1 MIVILIL
8 LIIIGFS
15 MSSGS
20 HGNSKLVLMRIIGGI
35 SVSSDSYLSSNKFQK
50 WMANL
55 EKIEKSKSIKAV
67 VIRIDSPGG
76 TPAASQEVYNA
87 ILRVKKSGK
96 KVIISMGDICASGG
110 YYIASA
116 GDKIFA
122 NPSTLTGSIG
132 VIMSYPVINK
142 LEETLGLKMVTIKS
156 DKFKDV
162 GSIHRE
168 PTIEEKTLLN
178 ELVLETYN
186 QFIKDVA
193 LGRGMSTG
201 EVKLLAT
208 GQLYTGSKAAKY
220 GLVDEIGGLREA
232 IETARILAELDKNE
246 KIVKIGEE
254 DGFLNSLFKVT
265 ANELKGIFLSKMN
278 IKLKL

>member
-1 MIVILIL
+1 
-8 LIIIGFS
+8 
-15 MSSGS
+15 
-20 HGNSKLVLMRIIGGI
+20 
-35 SVSSDSYLSSNKFQK
+35 
-50 WMANL
+50 
-55 EKIEKSKSIKAV
+55 
-67 VIRIDSPGG
+67 
-76 TPAASQEVYNA
+76 
-87 ILRVKKSGK
+87 
-96 KVIISMGDICASGG
+96 MGDICASGG

-116 GDKIFA
+116 GDEIYA

-142 LEETLGLKMVTIKS
+142 LEETLGLNMVTIKS

-168 PTIEEKTLLN
+168 PTLEEKKLLS
-178 ELVLETYN
+178 ELVLETYD

-193 LGRGMSTG
+193 IGRGMSTN

-208 GQLYTGSKAAKY
+208 GQLYTGSKAVKN

-232 IETARILAELDKNE
+232 IESARIIAKLDKNE
-246 KIVKIGEE
+246 KIIKIGEE
-254 DGFLNSLFKVT
+254 SSFLNSLFKVSVS
-265 ANELKGIFLSKMN
+265 ELRGLFLSKLN